1 MLKYISP
8 EADGSPGPLT
18 ANRDGEIVTRIV
30 VAETDVSHSG
40 RYRCEP
46 GAAPPTEVLVH
57 VIDGKCVSIPKTLSR
72 TVTRV
77 SNRKKINA

>member
-8 EADGSPGPLT
+8 EAAAGSSEALT
-18 ANRDGEIVTRIV
+18 TNRDGVIVTRIV

-46 GAAPPTEVLVH
+46 GAAPSTEVLVH
-57 VIDGKCVSIPKTLSR
+57 VIDGK
-72 TVTRV
+72 
-77 SNRKKINA
+77 